1 MYFNKQYPVNHILE
15 LIKPKLEAV
24 LNNPKN
30 KLGVKIDIKAMSKN
44 RTIPQ
49 NSYMWAVYDHIV
61 KFCETTGFIPDSL
74 PVRFVNS
81 DFLHAYF
88 KSRFN
93 VPTTTKLST
102 IEIMEYCDSIQL
114 LMTEQSFG
122 EYEPIY
128 PEERFQEF

>member
-1 MYFNKQYPVNHILE
+1 MYFSKQYPVDKTLE

-30 KLGVKIDIKAMSKN
+30 KLGVKVEIKAISKT
-44 RTIPQ
+44 RTTPQ

-61 KFCETTGFIPDSL
+61 QFCATTGFIPDSL

-88 KSRFN
+88 KLRFN
-93 VPTTTKLST
+93 VLTTTKLST
-102 IEIMEYCDSIQL
+102 VEIMEYCDHIQL
-114 LMTEQSFG
+114 LMTEQTFG

-128 PEERFQEF
+128 PEERYQEM